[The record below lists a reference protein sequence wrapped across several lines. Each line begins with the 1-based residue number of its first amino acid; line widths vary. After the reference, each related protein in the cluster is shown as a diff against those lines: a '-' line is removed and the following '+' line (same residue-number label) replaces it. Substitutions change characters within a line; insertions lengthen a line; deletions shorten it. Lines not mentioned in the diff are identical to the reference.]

1 MKWIILQIAIYR
13 EFVDIVLCFVFVLC
27 LVLNIAPSVFSN
39 VYLQIF
45 ALWFMDYIEKYII
58 NIGIQGN
65 IPRITRIQ
73 EKLKRNAL
81 IVVHSLLKK
90 LIVREVKEY
99 ISYILFLGNK
109 F

>member
-1 MKWIILQIAIYR
+1 MKWIILQIDIYR
-13 EFVDIVLCFVFVLC
+13 EFVYIVLCFVFVLC

-45 ALWFMDYIEKYII
+45 ALWFIEKYII
-58 NIGIQGN
+58 IIGIQGN
-65 IPRITRIQ
+65 KIPRITMMQ

-90 LIVREVKEY
+90 LSVREVKEY